1 MLLPA
6 AAWTAIPAAAGL
18 FRGQRHRRGRG
29 SEIIR
34 RRAGLSASP
43 RQWRA
48 ADLSS
53 VENRRQQ
60 WAPPRAGRM
69 DRFARQLVDRAR
81 DGESNL
87 ALALRTRNRR
97 DAWQFR
103 KD

>member
-6 AAWTAIPAAAGL
+6 ATWTAIPAAASL

-43 RQWRA
+43 RQRLA
-48 ADLSS
+48 PDLSS
-53 VENRRQQ
+53 AENWRQQ
-60 WAPPRAGRM
+60 WTPPRAGRM
-69 DRFARQLVDRAR
+69 DRFARQPVDRAR

-87 ALALRTRNRR
+87 ALALRRSEEHTSEL
-97 DAWQFR
+97 QSL
-103 KD
+103 